1 MIAEGVRQDHLD
13 EMKDLD
19 EQFEI
24 KRTEEQIAQLR
35 LRKQISAL
43 EEQNKKQYTD
53 IRKLEQEKEK
63 LKENL
68 DLFKSDIEKSTKLR
82 LKAEQAMTDNNSEIS
97 ML

>member
-1 MIAEGVRQDHLD
+1 
-13 EMKDLD
+13 
-19 EQFEI
+19 
-24 KRTEEQIAQLR
+24 
-35 LRKQISAL
+35 L

-82 LKAEQAMTDNNSEIS
+82 LKAE
-97 ML
+97 